1 MSLETLAQARIH
13 TPEPCGT
20 GLKETLA
27 GRPRKPHDCCIEPL
41 IDHNDVTTIMRMLS
55 GIEVEVRRIRIFL
68 EDDDGEEEE
77 ELPEGNA

>member
-1 MSLETLAQARIH
+1 
-13 TPEPCGT
+13 
-20 GLKETLA
+20 
-27 GRPRKPHDCCIEPL
+27 
-41 IDHNDVTTIMRMLS
+41 MRMLS